1 MVSGPS
7 FRRPAEDSPGGRSD
21 PIMIAAAQAGAMAP
35 GDWQARRLVLV
46 PHGGPVPL
54 GRQPKQILP
63 LCGIDGLRAQ
73 PEFGRALGGRA
84 TNWDVRS
91 SGKHGCRITA
101 SPSWG
106 QGMLPSWARR
116 TALPRASIGLGALPP
131 RTTNFH
137 GLLGRHGS
145 RRRCEGP
152 CSERLVIAML
162 PTRPPATEARP
173 PPGASRN

>member
-1 MVSGPS
+1 LVSGPS

-73 PEFGRALGGRA
+73 PKFGRPLGWRA
-84 TNWDVRS
+84 MKWPSRS
-91 SGKHGCRITA
+91 SGKHDCTIAAGR
-101 SPSWG
+101 SWG
-106 QGMLPSWARR
+106 QGVLSPTTRR
-116 TALPRASIGLGALPP
+116 STRRRASIRLGALPP
-131 RTTNFH
+131 RTTNSTACLDATAVVVAAKPLARGDSSLPCYQH
-137 GLLGRHGS
+137 G
-145 RRRCEGP
+145 
-152 CSERLVIAML
+152 
-162 PTRPPATEARP
+162 RP
-173 PPGASRN
+173 PPEASRN